1 MKPQRFTIRLLLT
14 LAILAVLD
22 WAAATFLIWS
32 AYGNVAALLC
42 KPGELAGQ
50 HMRLLVTHL
59 GDKPR
64 TPLNIELFAPAN
76 AGGFRLAVDYDGHPI
91 ELISMPDEMRVVAF
105 QSRGCFAA
113 AASDFAEARRA
124 LTELGDAMV
133 RGLFWQRMGLSILP
147 HPPLVKPWPM
157 RAQGT
162 LCWRVALAG
171 GHADIAVGDGLP
183 REVEVQGWRV
193 AFQRA
198 PLDDKGQLTVA
209 AAVAQDKEA
218 QRIESTEL
226 DKSLAAV
233 LRIASLQLREVPRDP
248 DTARREGDGVL
259 TIKDGWRVLRL
270 RGKPYDIGLQ
280 HGRLL
285 APNIKRLCERVV
297 YGVGFYYSLE
307 KGRWFPAEA
316 EKLVERQRPFIA
328 PEYFEELRGL
338 ADGAGLP
345 LAMVQAANIFPEFFH
360 CSGAAVFG
368 KATKGATLLHAR
380 VLDYMTEVGLQD
392 EAVLMA
398 IEREGV
404 RRIVNVSYAGFIGS
418 VTGMNEKQ
426 VAIGEMGGRGEGNW
440 DGTPMSFLLRGALE
454 NCDTLEQALDYMR
467 TKPRTCEYYY
477 VVSDGKSRTARG
489 LATTPE
495 TFEVVRP
502 GEAVSLLPDPVEDA
516 MLLSAGNRYKL
527 LVKRVREQYGRIGP
541 EEFQRLIARP
551 VAMRSN
557 LHNAIFEPPTLT
569 TWIAHATRY
578 APACDQPY
586 RRYTWAALFG
596 DAAAAKQ

>member
-1 MKPQRFTIRLLLT
+1 LLALV
-14 LAILAVLD
+14 ALAVLD
-22 WAAATFLIWS
+22 WAAAMFLIWS
-32 AYGNVAALLC
+32 AYGNLAALLTD
-42 KPGELAGQ
+42 PTRLSGQ
-50 HMRLLVTHL
+50 HVRLTVTQV
-59 GDKPR
+59 GEKPR
-64 TPLNIELFAPAN
+64 TPLRLELFAPAD
-76 AGGFRLAVDYDGHPI
+76 AGGFRLALDYDSHPI
-91 ELISMPDEMRVVAF
+91 ELISMPDETRVVAF
-105 QSRGCFAA
+105 ETKACFAA
-113 AASDFAEARRA
+113 AASNLAEARRA
-124 LTELGDAMV
+124 LAEMGDAMG
-133 RGLFWQRMGLSILP
+133 RGLWWQRVALAFLP
-147 HPPLVKPWPM
+147 HPALVKPWPT
-157 RAQGT
+157 RVHGT

-171 GHADIAVGDGLP
+171 GHADIALNDGLP
-183 REVEVQGWRV
+183 REVEVRGWR
-193 AFQRA
+193 ATFQRA
-198 PLDDKGQLTVA
+198 PLHDKAQLLVA
-209 AAVAQDKEA
+209 AATARDREA
-218 QRIESTEL
+218 QRVENTEL
-226 DKSLAAV
+226 DRSFAAV
-233 LRIASLQLREVPRDP
+233 LRVMALPFREVPREP
-248 DTARREGDGVL
+248 DTKWREGNGSL
-259 TIKDGWRVLRL
+259 EIKDGWRVLRA
-270 RGKPYDIGLQ
+270 RGKPYDIGFQ

-285 APNIKRLCERVV
+285 APNIKRLCERIV

-316 EKLVERQRPFIA
+316 AKLLERQRPFIA

-345 LAMVQAANIFPEFFH
+345 LATVQAANIFPEFFH

-368 KATKGATLLHAR
+368 KATKGSTLLHAR
-380 VLDYMTEVGLQD
+380 VLDYMTDVGLQD

-398 IEREGV
+398 IEREGA

-426 VAIGEMGGRGEGNW
+426 VAIGEMGGRGEGKW

-495 TFEVVRP
+495 KFEVVAP
-502 GEAVSLLPDPVEDA
+502 GQAVPLLPDPVEDA
-516 MLLSAGNRYKL
+516 MLLSANDRYKH
-527 LVKRVREQYGRIGP
+527 LVRLVRGSYGKIGP
-541 EEFQRLIARP
+541 EEFRKIIARP

-569 TWIAHATRY
+569 TWIAHASRH

-586 RRYTWAALFG
+586 RRYTWTELFG
-596 DAAAAKQ
+596 NGEKE